1 MQKIH
6 TTYEEFMSYLK
17 IKPGIVHLND
27 GIVYKHSPNSEEIIQ
42 AIEESKTHPVFKHI
56 SIPLSYLKIKDLYFG
71 YTYEFKN
78 DIHLVE
84 DAIYLG
90 IINNINEFIS
100 ELLKIVEELNKL
112 NMCYWDF
119 HRNNIY
125 SDKNGVPFIIDID
138 DMVYNPTRV
147 NQYHQVKYLT
157 EYILNLLLDQEKTL
171 SQFLRDPAMQKH
183 MSIESMDY
191 IESLIRRT
199 GTVTT
204 LPYKLIEEL
213 SNPYKRELIKSK
225 IK

>member
-1 MQKIH
+1 MKKRQI
-6 TTYEEFMSYLK
+6 TIEEFLSYTP
-17 IKPGIVHLND
+17 IKPGVVHIHQGL
-27 GIVYKHSPNSEEIIQ
+27 VYKHAPNSLEIAN
-42 AIEESKTHPVFKHI
+42 AINDAKADPVFKYI
-56 SIPLSYLKIKDLYFG
+56 TVPKSVLFLDDIYFG
-71 YTYEFKN
+71 YTTKFQSN
-78 DIHLVE
+78 LHIVE
-84 DAIYLG
+84 DAEYLG
-90 IINNINEFIS
+90 IITDINEYIWKLIQII
-100 ELLKIVEELNKL
+100 EKLNKL

-125 SDKNGVPFIIDID
+125 SDKDGVPFIIDID

-157 EYILNLLLDQEKTL
+157 EYILNLLLEQEKTL
-171 SQFLRDPAMQKH
+171 SQFLRDPAIQKY

-199 GTVTT
+199 GTVTN